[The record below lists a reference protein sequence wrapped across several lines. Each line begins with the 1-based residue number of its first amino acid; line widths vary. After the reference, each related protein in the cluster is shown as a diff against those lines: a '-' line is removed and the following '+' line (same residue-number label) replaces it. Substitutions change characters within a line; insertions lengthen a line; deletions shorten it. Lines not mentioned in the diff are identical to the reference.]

1 MQLRFFTVPIH
12 GPAEQA
18 AELNQFLAGH
28 RILSVD
34 RQLIADGANSAWSLC
49 VSYDASP
56 AATRPPVIGKR
67 PKVDYRELLT
77 PPEFA
82 VFSRLRGLRKEK
94 ADAEAVPA
102 YAVFSNE
109 QLLDMVRR
117 RVTTLSALQEI
128 EGVGEARG
136 GKYGDAF
143 LAILRD
149 AALPPPEPPE
159 HEA

>member
-56 AATRPPVIGKR
+56 AATCPPVIGKR

-82 VFSRLRGLRKEK
+82 VFSRPRGLRKEK

-102 YAVFSNE
+102 YAVFTNE
-109 QLLDMVRR
+109 QRSLR
-117 RVTTLSALQEI
+117 LSSQP
-128 EGVGEARG
+128 GRTAR
-136 GKYGDAF
+136 
-143 LAILRD
+143 
-149 AALPPPEPPE
+149 P
-159 HEA
+159 